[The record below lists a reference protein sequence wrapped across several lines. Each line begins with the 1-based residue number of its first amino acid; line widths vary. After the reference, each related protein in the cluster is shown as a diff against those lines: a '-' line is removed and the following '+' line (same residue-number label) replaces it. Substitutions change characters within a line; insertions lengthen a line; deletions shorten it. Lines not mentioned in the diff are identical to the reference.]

1 MAKRPALTF
10 DAVKAAKPDQAAP
23 PPATDLPT
31 EAAQEALV
39 KRGRRPK
46 ADGRVYGMTLRISPA
61 LRRALRLAADADTES
76 SRTGAIVSVHDVIL
90 KAVNADLKRRGI
102 KPEVPRDHS

>member
-10 DAVKAAKPDQAAP
+10 AAVKAAKPDQAAP
-23 PPATDLPT
+23 PIDAPADVEP
-31 EAAQEALV
+31 V

-61 LRRALRLAADADTES
+61 LRRALRSAADADTES
-76 SRTGAIVSVHDVIL
+76 SRTGAVVSVHDVIL